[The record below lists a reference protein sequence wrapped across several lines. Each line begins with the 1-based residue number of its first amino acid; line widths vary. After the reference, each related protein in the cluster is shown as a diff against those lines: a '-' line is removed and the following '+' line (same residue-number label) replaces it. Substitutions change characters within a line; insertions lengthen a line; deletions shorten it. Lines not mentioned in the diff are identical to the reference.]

1 MTLTIIGNHDITLD
15 PTFYAEYGSYFHNQ
29 SPQSSKQCQELLDNS
44 PSILWLKDES
54 AIVDLVSPAGPRT
67 TFKIYGSPLSPING
81 MWAFGYKPEEATQIW
96 NKIPLDTDVIITHTP
111 PKYHCDERKDRRSVG
126 CGQLREA
133 LWRIRPKL
141 HICGHVHE
149 SRGVDRIL
157 WDLEAS
163 NIKYKESSVEH
174 WDDPGRG
181 NNKISLLDLTQ
192 KSRKPLLN
200 DGSVGDL
207 DIPRLAIKSAQG
219 TPPLVSRPDDFS
231 ENGSTSPSRS
241 GTQLSK
247 SNMTSTSSML
257 KTGDFA
263 PATRGQGGIPLSLRC
278 DLEALSGRMGRQE
291 TCVVNAAIMA
301 SSWPHGI
308 GGKKYNKP
316 IVVDIDLPVW
326 GIDT

>member
-1 MTLTIIGNHDITLD
+1 MSLTIIGNHDITLD
-15 PTFYAEYGSYFHNQ
+15 SEFYAEYASYFHNQ
-29 SPQSSKQCQELLDNS
+29 NPQPAKECQELLDNS
-44 PSILWLKDES
+44 PSILWLKNES
-54 AIVDLVSPAGPRT
+54 AVVDLVSPAGPGT
-67 TFKIYGSPLSPING
+67 TFKIYGSPLSPACG

-96 NKIPLDTDVIITHTP
+96 SKIPLDTDILITHTP

-157 WDLEAS
+157 WDLGAS
-163 NIKYKESSVEH
+163 NIKYKERSVEH
-174 WDDPGRG
+174 WEDPGRR
-181 NNKISLLDLTQ
+181 NNKLLRLDLTQ
-192 KSRKPLLN
+192 KGGKPLMN

-207 DIPRLAIKSAQG
+207 DIPPLAIRSSQDP
-219 TPPLVSRPDDFS
+219 TPERCL
-231 ENGSTSPSRS
+231 TSPFSS
-241 GTQLSK
+241 TAQLPVHG
-247 SNMTSTSSML
+247 MTPTSSTL
-257 KTGDFA
+257 PTDGLP
-263 PATRGQGGIPLSLRC
+263 PATRGQGGVPPSLRC

-301 SSWPHGI
+301 SSWPHGV

-316 IVVDIDLPVW
+316 IVIDIDLPIW
-326 GIDT
+326 EN